1 MGGTWG
7 GDIEPPLSSTKTWN
21 LNLSGFAFEKL
32 VRGCKRAGGGSSSG
46 MREEWRRV
54 NRVCD
59 VGVVFEIT
67 LLNN

>member
-1 MGGTWG
+1 MVGTEE
-7 GDIEPPLSSTKTWN
+7 GDIEPSLSSTKTWN
-21 LNLSGFAFEKL
+21 LNFSGFAFENV
-32 VRGCKRAGGGSSSG
+32 VRGSRRAGGGSSAG

-59 VGVVFEIT
+59 VGVGFEIT